1 MHKKRRLKRP
11 RWQLLPSQFLALGFL
26 STIFIGGILLS
37 LPFASQANQATNLL
51 DAFFTAT
58 SAVCVTG
65 LTTLNT
71 AVHWSLAGKLIIMLL
86 IEIGGLGFMSFTI
99 IILLASRKKINFRT
113 RIIMKEALNTNQLS
127 GGVNFIIYILKFSVG
142 LQLLAACLLSI
153 DFIPRYGL
161 AKGAFF
167 SLFHSVS
174 AFCNAGFDL
183 FGNSLESFQKN
194 PLVLGVLSFLII
206 AGGLGFIVWRDLL
219 TYRKNKRLSFHSKLT
234 LRVTFILL
242 IGGFLFFLL
251 TEQNLSHL
259 KDLTF
264 GERLMNTFFLTVTPR
279 TAGFNSVSFSG
290 LSQASILLSC
300 FLMYI
305 GGSSGSTAGGIK
317 TTTLGILVMH
327 AYSVFK
333 GEERTQFSGRSIN
346 PTLINRAF
354 VLLFIT
360 MTVITMAIITLSITE
375 TIPPDFGIEYI
386 VFEVFSAFGTV
397 GVTLGLTPQL
407 TAIGKIII
415 MALMFTGRIGMF
427 TFLLSIIKR
436 TNQANTKIKYPEE
449 NVIIG

>member
-1 MHKKRRLKRP
+1 
-11 RWQLLPSQFLALGFL
+11 
-26 STIFIGGILLS
+26 
-37 LPFASQANQATNLL
+37 
-51 DAFFTAT
+51 
-58 SAVCVTG
+58 
-65 LTTLNT
+65 
-71 AVHWSLAGKLIIMLL
+71 
-86 IEIGGLGFMSFTI
+86 
-99 IILLASRKKINFRT
+99 
-113 RIIMKEALNTNQLS
+113 
-127 GGVNFIIYILKFSVG
+127 
-142 LQLLAACLLSI
+142 
-153 DFIPRYGL
+153 
-161 AKGAFF
+161 
-167 SLFHSVS
+167 
-174 AFCNAGFDL
+174 
-183 FGNSLESFQKN
+183 
-194 PLVLGVLSFLII
+194 
-206 AGGLGFIVWRDLL
+206 
-219 TYRKNKRLSFHSKLT
+219 
-234 LRVTFILL
+234 
-242 IGGFLFFLL
+242 
-251 TEQNLSHL
+251 
-259 KDLTF
+259 
-264 GERLMNTFFLTVTPR
+264 
-279 TAGFNSVSFSG
+279 
-290 LSQASILLSC
+290 
-300 FLMYI
+300 MYI